1 MLADT
6 IYYAG
11 DFNVDLLDPDK
22 PPSEGRH
29 LLDLLDIYNLEC
41 LINKA
46 TRKTKTSETL
56 NKRKALISGVVDT
69 QISNHSLVFTALRS
83 SAPKSHSRK
92 ILCRSLKNYN
102 QEKFLQ
108 DLHMVPFQIIDIF
121 DDVDDTLYAFEQLYI
136 EILNEHAPLKQMV
149 IRGNQVSY
157 MTEEWCKE
165 IRYRNKL

>member
-1 MLADT
+1 LSKLFEAGSVLADT

-83 SAPKSHSRK
+83 SAPKPHS
-92 ILCRSLKNYN
+92 
-102 QEKFLQ
+102 
-108 DLHMVPFQIIDIF
+108 
-121 DDVDDTLYAFEQLYI
+121 
-136 EILNEHAPLKQMV
+136 
-149 IRGNQVSY
+149 
-157 MTEEWCKE
+157 
-165 IRYRNKL
+165 